1 MLFMCLV
8 MEISS
13 HPMLRYHLTLCA
25 SLVGRS
31 TSLLLHKSTRR
42 ASSRAERERSR
53 TCPTISKCKKGLAEE
68 AIYSNKRG
76 TTVARFHKVHK
87 CKLAQHCNRLARK
100 ETLGRWVVAAVQLWT
115 ARLHKDAWFP
125 FSRALRPENAAAA
138 SCPPRV

>member
-1 MLFMCLV
+1 MCAFYV
-8 MEISS
+8 PCDGNFIPS
-13 HPMLRYHLTLCA
+13 HAAIPPHIVCFPCWTLNICCINLRDAHPH
-25 SLVGRS
+25 GQ
-31 TSLLLHKSTRR
+31 
-42 ASSRAERERSR
+42 RERQR

-125 FSRALRPENAAAA
+125 FSRALRPENAAAS
-138 SCPPRV
+138 SCPPRI